1 MDIIELIC
9 SNPDCQA
16 RFSIPHPGSLEDFP
30 VQCPEC
36 RTQLIVKPRPQSGSK
51 ASASGD
57 DAERT
62 EIAAPR
68 KPAAPTM
75 PRLVCEDADYPMPV
89 SQSTYV
95 LRSGINSIGREKS
108 SSRASL
114 QIHTNN
120 RTVSGNHIIINL
132 IPLKAGGFRA
142 ELRLWENKNKT
153 TLQGRPM
160 VPGDVYELFDGF
172 VIGVNTL
179 RMRFEV
185 PKK

>member
-16 RFSIPHPGSLEDFP
+16 RFSIPHPGTLEDFP

-36 RTQLIVKPRPQSGSK
+36 KTQLIVKPRPHNSGKHSL
-51 ASASGD
+51 SSD
-57 DAERT
+57 DAEMT
-62 EIAAPR
+62 VPAIQP
-68 KPAAPTM
+68 KPTNVSL
-75 PRLVCEDADYPMPV
+75 PRLVCEDSDYPM
-89 SQSTYV
+89 SASDSTYI

-114 QIHTNN
+114 QIRTSN
-120 RTVSGNHIIINL
+120 RTISGNHIIINL
-132 IPLKAGGFRA
+132 IPLKTGGFRA

-153 TLQGRPM
+153 TLQGKTM
-160 VPGDVYELFDGF
+160 VAGDVYELFDGF